1 MKPEDLKE
9 RRKALGL
16 TQGQLAEK
24 FGLNLNTLSRWENG
38 SNWPE
43 AEGMLDLAL
52 QMLEL
57 EKAMNENPFF
67 KTAEARL
74 AQMRA
79 NLRARQEESMKN
91 WSETI
96 ARMESRSDL
105 DPESRKELTKLK
117 EDLEELKREVAEDSK
132 EK

>member
-24 FGLNLNTLSRWENG
+24 FGLNLNTLSRWESG
-38 SNWPE
+38 ANWPE

-67 KTAEARL
+67 KTAETRL

-105 DPESRKELTKLK
+105 DPESRKELAKLK
-117 EDLEELKREVAEDSK
+117 EDLDELKREVAEDSK